1 MSFPRTSADLDRV
14 RDECRAMVT
23 KRALVS
29 AGTAVVPIPGID
41 LVADVGI
48 LTNLLPDISRRFG
61 LDHETV
67 EKMDPRM
74 GEQVLVVATSLGN
87 SAIGRAVT
95 KRIVVAI
102 LRRVGVRLVGAQA
115 AKFVPILG
123 QAVAASI
130 SFGAMKLAGDRH
142 IDDCYETARRTLLA
156 GDRTASPAD
165 HIGGILG

>member
-1 MSFPRTSADLDRV
+1 MTLEDLNRI

-41 LVADVGI
+41 LIADVGL
-48 LTNLLPDISRRFG
+48 LTRMLPDISHRFG
-61 LDHETV
+61 LDHDQV

-95 KRIVVAI
+95 RRIVVAI
-102 LRRVGVRLVGAQA
+102 LRRVGIRLVGAQA

-123 QAVAASI
+123 QAAAASL
-130 SFGAMKLAGDRH
+130 SFGAMKLAGNRH
-142 IDDCYETARRTLLA
+142 IDDCYETARRTLVQ
-156 GDRTASPAD
+156 PA
-165 HIGGILG
+165 ILPA